1 MTPNAMKHAINLA
14 ISQYFSQQS
23 APKETAPKMGR
34 TKGLHPMHFKSGT
47 PSGQFNRNL
56 LPPPLAYYEQQ
67 QAMHLRGRGPWRM
80 TRCPFHDDAHASL
93 SVNVEN
99 GAFVCHA
106 CQAKGGDVLAFQRLL
121 SGQSFREA
129 ATMLGAMSHD

>member
-1 MTPNAMKHAINLA
+1 MTANAMKHAINFA
-14 ISQYFSQQS
+14 ISQYCCQQS
-23 APKETAPKMGR
+23 APKETARR
-34 TKGLHPMHFKSGT
+34 TGQKRGISLSLNQDGT
-47 PSGQFNRNL
+47 LSGQFNRNL
-56 LPPPLAYYEQQ
+56 LPPPLVYYEQQ
-67 QAMHLRGRGPWRM
+67 QAMFLRGRGPWRM

-121 SGQSFREA
+121 TGQTFREA